1 MPTAISVRTSAR
13 VASSSA
19 CLSRLSHDLRTAE
32 AAAARAARSPKV
44 NAQKRQLA
52 ARMEALRAAKAAKRI
67 DDAASIETGVD
78 GEEDGS
84 A

>member
-1 MPTAISVRTSAR
+1 
-13 VASSSA
+13 
-19 CLSRLSHDLRTAE
+19 
-32 AAAARAARSPKV
+32 
-44 NAQKRQLA
+44 
-52 ARMEALRAAKAAKRI
+52 MEALRAAKAAKRI

>member
-1 MPTAISVRTSAR
+1 MRAAISVRTSAR

-19 CLSRLSHDLRTAE
+19 SRAYHKIIRTAE
-32 AAAARAARSPKV
+32 AARSPKV

-67 DDAASIETGVD
+67 DDAASIEMGVD
-78 GEEDGS
+78 GEEGGS
-84 A
+84 V